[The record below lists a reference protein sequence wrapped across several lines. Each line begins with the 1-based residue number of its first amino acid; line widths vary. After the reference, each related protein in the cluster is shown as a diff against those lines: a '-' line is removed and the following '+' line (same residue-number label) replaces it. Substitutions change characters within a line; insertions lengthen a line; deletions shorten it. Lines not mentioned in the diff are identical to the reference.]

1 MWYFSKLVCMI
12 CRRWCLPEITSCNIG
27 IQGIINYLT
36 WVLFEIFSISG
47 AKTNSFRRHL
57 SWIATQSV
65 RAETLRLPATS
76 RSLKFPDDRFSSATA
91 GLLAGIKGCYWSP
104 LSCLK
109 LIPGFNLQ
117 FPWSENDDDRK
128 LKLYFLLWPYIIRLI

>member
-1 MWYFSKLVCMI
+1 MI
-12 CRRWCLPEITSCNIG
+12 CRGWCLPEIQSCNIG

-57 SWIATQSV
+57 SWIVTQSD
-65 RAETLRLPATS
+65 RAETLRLQATS

-91 GLLAGIKGCYWSP
+91 GLLAGIKGCHWSP

-117 FPWSENDDDRK
+117 SPWSGNYDDGK
-128 LKLYFLLWPYIIRLI
+128 LKLYFLLRPYLIRLI